1 MTAIERGAKIF
12 EVAAM
17 IEREGAGA
25 LNPMRVARTQQKG
38 EVWTFRDGPGG
49 KALACIGLFRR
60 ASEFGQPPPAVPI
73 YELWSC
79 FSDAARP
86 RMLELLRDI
95 HWTLSGIRQTASIE
109 ICTYTATEAGRR
121 MAAIVGFKSE
131 GGAPL
136 EKWGLR

>member
-1 MTAIERGAKIF
+1 MTAIERGAQIF

-17 IEREGAGA
+17 LEREGTGA
-25 LNPMRVARTQQKG
+25 LNPTRVARHQQKG
-38 EVWTFRDGPGG
+38 HVWTFRAAPGG
-49 KALACIGLFRR
+49 KALACIGLCLR
-60 ASEFGQPPPAVPI
+60 APEFGHPPPAVPV

-79 FSDAARP
+79 FSEEARP

-95 HWTLSGIRQTASIE
+95 HWTLSGIRQTAPIE

-121 MAAIVGFKSE
+121 MAAILKFKSE